1 MTVLWI
7 ILGLLGLILLLLF
20 SSLTLSVDYD
30 KKLVVALKFLGIK
43 IPLDKSRKNKKKK
56 KPKEPTPLEKK
67 WKAKG
72 FCDKIKFAVKT
83 LKSVM
88 PQIKYVLSHI
98 RVRKLEAEIRVA
110 NPDAAKTAIEYGGV
124 CSVVYPFLSFAQEYV
139 DISIGRV
146 DVFAAFGEEKCS
158 FRAHL
163 KIKIRVIILLI
174 AVFKLLPIY
183 QKLMEVPQNERKKHR
198 FHN

>member
-7 ILGLLGLILLLLF
+7 ILGILGLILFLLF
-20 SSLTLSVDYD
+20 SSLTLTVDYD
-30 KKLVVALKFLGIK
+30 KKLSVKLRFLGIK
-43 IPLDKSRKNKKKK
+43 IPLDKKKKK
-56 KPKEPTPLEKK
+56 KKKKTKEPTPLEKK
-67 WKAKG
+67 WKEKG
-72 FCDKIKFAVKT
+72 FIERIKFAIKL
-83 LKSVM
+83 LKSIM
-88 PQIKYVLSHI
+88 PQIKYVLAHT
-98 RVRKLEAEIRVA
+98 RVRELETEIRIA
-110 NPDAAKTAIEYGGV
+110 NPDAAKTAIEYGSV

-139 DISIGRV
+139 DISLGKV

-158 FRAHL
+158 FRTHL
-163 KIKIRVIILLI
+163 KIKWRVLTLLI